1 VLKMLRT
8 LFLTE
13 DDSVFKKCIQSVKEA
28 FWPRNFFNPETFK
41 VAFGDVPPDQEKI
54 KKWLD
59 KIIEESSKNE
69 LYRFHDKSK
78 NDEAGCALPFLDRY
92 HRFFLQRKWDL
103 DLRKKESIDLIEDIF
118 QLEQPEQKK
127 QTDRYRNYS
136 INVGNYNHFVNVV
149 AVSARLINLFSEKET
164 VSRILG
170 GSQDTGEKKA
180 SAGNSD
186 LLSSLEYNQRQ
197 FLRTFNL
204 MLAAFFHDLGKT
216 IVDRRHALEGSI
228 ILTDHSTTSWYT
240 LRKIAKI
247 YDSENEFER
256 EDFLFIAEL
265 LLYHDLFGTLSTGE
279 SSYMKLVNLLDGI
292 KRYCYKYIPAGE
304 ASKSK
309 LEQQRIWARRHLFD
323 LWVLNVADIMVSIE
337 SELDASP
344 SKAEAGQH
352 RKWVDQ
358 EYWWGSKRNAEEEI
372 NKFFTDNQKSRPLV
386 HDLRIALK
394 LLHPHTL
401 NKHSDNLSDI
411 EREASAFT
419 QRHTTERIERL
430 VRESLTKILDEDAY
444 LKGHSSFADDI
455 GCFLRAIKDFL
466 KNPFKLNQVVTNS
479 IDTSGN
485 FQEFCVRLANI
496 GHMDYSLGFFTKIA
510 SRALKRVCVEQGAEP
525 PTEFRSIDKEITNTF
540 WIRPAYEGDLGADQ
554 EAKEALISTQASF
567 FIGNYTAT
575 IVQILAHLIFREKTI
590 NSSRNLEFSD
600 ASKRLTGDKIDAII
614 SMKGPNRSKRSIQI
628 ALQTIFYW

>member
-1 VLKMLRT
+1 MLKT

-13 DDSVFKKCIQSVKEA
+13 DDSVFQKCIYSIKEA
-28 FWPRNFFNPETFK
+28 FWPRKFLNPESFK
-41 VAFGDVPPDQEKI
+41 DVFKNLPSDQEKI

-59 KIIEESSKNE
+59 GTIEESSKKE
-69 LYRFHDKSK
+69 LYQFHDISTNKK
-78 NDEAGCALPFLDRY
+78 AGCALPFLDRY
-92 HRFFLQRKWDL
+92 HRFFLQRNWDL
-103 DLRKKESIDLIEDIF
+103 DLRKKVSIDLIEDIF
-118 QLEQPEQKK
+118 QLEQAK
-127 QTDRYRNYS
+127 QEEKTGGYSNYS
-136 INVGNYNHFVNVV
+136 KNVGNYNHFVNVV
-149 AVSARLINLFSEKET
+149 AVSARLINLFSDKET

-170 GSQDTGEKKA
+170 ESPDTSEEKVW
-180 SAGNSD
+180 AGNAD
-186 LLSSLEYNQRQ
+186 LLSSLEYNQNQ

-204 MLAAFFHDLGKT
+204 MLAAFYHDLGKT

-240 LRKIAKI
+240 LRKISKI
-247 YDSENEFER
+247 YDHTNEFER

-292 KRYCYKYIPAGE
+292 KRYCYKYVPASE

-337 SELDASP
+337 CELDASP
-344 SKAEAGQH
+344 FKTDTGQQ

-358 EYWWGSKRNAEEEI
+358 EYWWGNKRNAEEEI
-372 NKFFTDNQKSRPLV
+372 NKFFTVNQKSRPLV

-394 LLHPHTL
+394 LLYPHTL

-430 VRESLTKILDEDAY
+430 VRESLTKILDEDKY
-444 LKGHSSFADDI
+444 LKEHSHYENEI
-455 GCFLRAIKDFL
+455 GYFLVAIKDFF
-466 KNPFKLNQVVTNS
+466 KNPFKLNQVVTQS

-510 SRALKRVCVEQGAEP
+510 CRALKRVCVEQGAVP
-525 PTEFRSIDKEITNTF
+525 PTEFRLIDTEITNTF

-554 EAKEALISTQASF
+554 EAKAALRSTQASF